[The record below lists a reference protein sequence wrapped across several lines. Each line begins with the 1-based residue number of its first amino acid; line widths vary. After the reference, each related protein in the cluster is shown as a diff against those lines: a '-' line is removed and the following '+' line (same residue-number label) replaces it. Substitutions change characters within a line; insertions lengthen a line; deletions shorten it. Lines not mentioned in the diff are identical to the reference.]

1 MTVSPRAGLAS
12 MNGSP
17 LTWSVVRGTHR
28 RLGSAVEMDC
38 FAFGCNPSSTVR
50 VQYVYELACRRTDSP
65 RLLMRG
71 YPYATSIRTATRT
84 AVPANRWRTT
94 PEAGRWRGAW
104 PRGRRGE
111 QCVIRIDNDSCND
124 YTSEARFRSAET
136 RPSRVGAI
144 LVLMMAQLSRSCR
157 LRFHESCVVLGP
169 KQGPGCRAHQ
179 AACVA

>member
-1 MTVSPRAGLAS
+1 MVESSEERVVSVGLAAVH
-12 MNGSP
+12 G
-17 LTWSVVRGTHR
+17 LLCVRLQPIQYGT
-28 RLGSAVEMDC
+28 G
-38 FAFGCNPSSTVR
+38 TVR
-50 VQYVYELACRRTDSP
+50 VRTRMSTNRFAALTDARIPVRYVRYEPRRGPD
-65 RLLMRG
+65 RG
-71 YPYATSIRTATRT
+71 T
-84 AVPANRWRTT
+84 ANRWRTT

-136 RPSRVGAI
+136 RPSPVRRVGAI

-179 AACVA
+179 ATCVA

>member
-1 MTVSPRAGLAS
+1 MTVSPRAGLVS

-17 LTWSVVRGTHR
+17 LKWSVVRGTRR
-28 RLGSAVEMDC
+28 RLGSAVHGLLC
-38 FAFGCNPSSTVR
+38 VRLQPIQYGTGTVR
-50 VQYVYELACRRTDSP
+50 VRTRMSTNRFAALTD
-65 RLLMRG
+65 
-71 YPYATSIRTATRT
+71 TRT
-84 AVPANRWRTT
+84 AYAIVRSTNATRNRSSGTSNVAYTARR
-94 PEAGRWRGAW
+94 EGGGRG

-111 QCVIRIDNDSCND
+111 QCVIRIDND

-144 LVLMMAQLSRSCR
+144 LVMMARLSRSCR
-157 LRFHESCVVLGP
+157 LRVHESCVVLGP

>member
-1 MTVSPRAGLAS
+1 MTVSPRAGLVS

-17 LTWSVVRGTHR
+17 LKWSVVRGTRR
-28 RLGSAVEMDC
+28 RLGSAVHGLLC
-38 FAFGCNPSSTVR
+38 VRLQPIQYGTGTVR
-50 VQYVYELACRRTDSP
+50 VRTRMSTNRFAALTD
-65 RLLMRG
+65 
-71 YPYATSIRTATRT
+71 TRT
-84 AVPANRWRTT
+84 LSYGLRTRRGTGLAVPQTSRT
-94 PEAGRWRGAW
+94 PRGGGRGREAAV
-104 PRGRRGE
+104 RGRRGE
-111 QCVIRIDNDSCND
+111 QCVIRIDND

-144 LVLMMAQLSRSCR
+144 LVMMARLSRSCR